1 MIMSKKARKQRKALY
16 NAPNHVR
23 SAMISSHLDEPL
35 RKEYKMRAVRVI
47 KGDTVRV
54 MRGDEDVLGQEGKV
68 QEVETKTGHIIIEGV
83 TIAKADGTQTARP
96 IHSSNVLVTK
106 LNLTDPRRKDKLTQ
120 AKEVSQ

>member
-1 MIMSKKARKQRKALY
+1 
-16 NAPNHVR
+16 
-23 SAMISSHLDEPL
+23 
-35 RKEYKMRAVRVI
+35 MRAVRVI